1 MANQD
6 LAKALQYRDASRTQA
21 KACIGISGMSG
32 SGKSGLALAIG
43 YILAGKDWQKT
54 FAVDTESKSLDLFHN
69 LQLHIGDTISP
80 FKKLDLLPSYGYAPS
95 NYLLCKENAIN
106 AGAEAWIAD
115 SASHMWTMEG
125 GILQRVTAL
134 EKANSKLNKFNAWGT
149 DEIMSEKNAI
159 FNVIRDNRLHVIST
173 IRTKRK
179 YTQGNDDKGKTI
191 IISLGE
197 QDMFMPDID
206 FEFDLLLRMVSPG
219 SVDGEPPVAEVV
231 KTRYV
236 IFKKGETY
244 QFTEK
249 LISQLKAYLE
259 EGVDPAVLQEEQRQE
274 LIGVITN
281 ICETNVSKKTMYP
294 VLKEQL
300 GVKDTALTELPLD
313 TVRTLLSMLIN

>member
-1 MANQD
+1 MTNQN
-6 LAKALQYRDASRTQA
+6 LVKALQYRDASRTQA

-43 YILAGKDWQKT
+43 YILAGKNWQKI
-54 FAVDTESKSLDLFHN
+54 FAVDTENKSLDLFHN
-69 LQLHIGDTISP
+69 LQLHIGDTISS

-125 GILQRVTAL
+125 GILQRVAML
-134 EKANSKLNKFNAWGT
+134 EKANSKLNKFSAWGT
-149 DEIMSEKNAI
+149 DEIISEKNAI
-159 FNVIRDNRLHVIST
+159 FNVIRDNRIHVIST

-197 QDMFMPDID
+197 QDLFMPDID

-244 QFTEK
+244 QFTEN

-274 LIGVITN
+274 LIEVITN
-281 ICETNVSKKTMYP
+281 ICETNISKKTMYP

-300 GVKDTALTELPLD
+300 GVKDTALTELPLN